1 VICSPSRHSRPVKK
15 SSERPPFLQ
24 AYNIAKFRL
33 IEAGG
38 TVRLNIAMVSEKSG
52 QLRRVLGVGFGL
64 AVSIGGTIGVGILRT
79 PGLVAEQLHAPVSI
93 LLLWVAGGIYT
104 LLGASCL
111 TELGLMLPRAGG
123 FYVYVR
129 RAFGN
134 TAGFAVGWTDWLMYC
149 SILGYLSIAIAEF
162 IAALGLIPGGA
173 IRFLSVLILLSIVA
187 LQWLGIRISSLFQ
200 EVTTSLKCVAFLVL
214 VAACL
219 LVPTDGYPSARIPSS
234 MTFSGSVIALQAIV
248 ITYGGWQSPL
258 YFIEE
263 DRDPARNL
271 PRTMIG
277 GVLSVIGIYLLVN
290 IALLKV
296 VPISELSGST
306 LPAADAARVI
316 AGAHG
321 RNLIILLSVVS
332 LVPLLNAV
340 TMMGTRVIFGM
351 GRDQLF
357 WSRTSTVNRS
367 GTPDTA
373 TLLTAAVALGLIA
386 TGTFQR
392 LIAMTSF
399 FLAANYSL
407 CCVALVVLRRR
418 EPDLPRPYQA
428 WGYPW
433 SIWLV
438 VGGSMIFLLGML
450 AGDIFNG
457 LAALGLLA
465 IGLIG
470 RALFA
475 RRVLRRDLRQRSST
489 CPEDSLR

>member
-1 VICSPSRHSRPVKK
+1 
-15 SSERPPFLQ
+15 
-24 AYNIAKFRL
+24 
-33 IEAGG
+33 
-38 TVRLNIAMVSEKSG
+38 MVSETSG

-79 PGLVAEQLHAPVSI
+79 PGLVAEQLHLPSVI

-111 TELGLMLPRAGG
+111 TELGLMFPRAGG

-162 IAALGLIPGGA
+162 VAALGVIPGGA
-173 IRFLSVLILLSIVA
+173 IRFLSVLILVSIVA
-187 LQWLGIRISSLFQ
+187 LQWFGIRISSLFQ

-214 VAACL
+214 VAICL
-219 LVPTDGYPSARIPSS
+219 LVPSDGYPSARTPSS
-234 MTFSGSVIALQAIV
+234 MTFSGLIVALQAIV

-258 YFIEE
+258 YFMEE

-271 PRTMIG
+271 PRAMIG
-277 GVLSVIGIYLLVN
+277 GVFSVIGIYLLVN
-290 IALLKV
+290 VALLKLL
-296 VPISELSGST
+296 PMSELSGAT
-306 LPAADAARVI
+306 FPAADAARVI

-321 RNLIILLSVVS
+321 RNLIMLLSVIS

-340 TMMGTRVIFGM
+340 TMMGTRVIFAM

-357 WSRTSTVNRS
+357 WSRTLTVNPS

-373 TLLTAAVALGLIA
+373 TLLTAAVAVGLIA

-407 CCVALVVLRRR
+407 CCLALVVLRHR

-428 WGYPW
+428 WGYRW
-433 SIWLV
+433 SVWLV
-438 VGGSMIFLLGML
+438 TAGSVIFVVGML
-450 AGDIFNG
+450 AGDVLNG

-470 RALFA
+470 RVLLG
-475 RRVLRRDLRQRSST
+475 RRAIS
-489 CPEDSLR
+489 

>member
-1 VICSPSRHSRPVKK
+1 
-15 SSERPPFLQ
+15 
-24 AYNIAKFRL
+24 
-33 IEAGG
+33 
-38 TVRLNIAMVSEKSG
+38 MMSEKSG

-79 PGLVAEQLHAPVSI
+79 PGLVAEQLHVPLLI

-162 IAALGLIPGGA
+162 IAALGVIPGGA
-173 IRFLSVLILLSIVA
+173 IRSLSVLILVSIVA

-219 LVPTDGYPSARIPSS
+219 FVPTDGHPSAHIPSS
-234 MTFSGSVIALQAIV
+234 MTVSGLVIALQAIV

-263 DRDPARNL
+263 DRDPVRNL
-271 PRTMIG
+271 PRIMIG
-277 GVLSVIGIYLLVN
+277 GVLAVIAIYLLVN
-290 IALLKV
+290 IALVKV
-296 VPISELSGST
+296 LPMSELSGAT
-306 LPAADAARVI
+306 FPAADAARTIV
-316 AGAHG
+316 GKQG
-321 RNLIILLSVVS
+321 QNLIIVLSVIS
-332 LVPLLNAV
+332 LVPLLNAI
-340 TMMGTRVIFGM
+340 TMMGTRVIFAL
-351 GRDQLF
+351 GRDRLF
-357 WSRTSTVNRS
+357 WSRTSTVNPS

-373 TLLTAAVALGLIA
+373 TLLTAAVAVGLIV

-399 FLAANYSL
+399 FLAANYAL
-407 CCVALVVLRRR
+407 CCVALIVLRRR
-418 EPDLPRPYQA
+418 EPDVARPYRA

-433 SIWLV
+433 SVWLV
-438 VGGSMIFLLGML
+438 CAGSVIFLLGTL
-450 AGDIFNG
+450 AGDMFNG

-470 RALFA
+470 RALFT
-475 RRVLRRDLRQRSST
+475 RRA
-489 CPEDSLR
+489 SLS

>member
-1 VICSPSRHSRPVKK
+1 MK
-15 SSERPPFLQ
+15 SQ
-24 AYNIAKFRL
+24 
-33 IEAGG
+33 
-38 TVRLNIAMVSEKSG
+38 TSG

-79 PGLVAEQLHAPVSI
+79 PGLVAEQLHVPSVI

-134 TAGFAVGWTDWLMYC
+134 TAGFAVGWTDWVMYC
-149 SILGYLSIAIAEF
+149 SVLGYLSIAIAEF
-162 IAALGLIPGGA
+162 IAALGLISA
-173 IRFLSVLILLSIVA
+173 DTVRIAAVLIVLGIIA
-187 LQWLGIRISSLFQ
+187 LQWLGIRISSQFQ
-200 EVTTSLKCVAFLVL
+200 ELTTSLKCIAFLIL
-214 VAACL
+214 VSGCL
-219 LVPTDGYPSARIPSS
+219 VIPTGENAFKTVAPSV
-234 MTFSGSVIALQAIV
+234 TFSGLTVALQAII
-248 ITYGGWQSPL
+248 ITYAGWQSPL

-271 PRTMIG
+271 PRAMIG
-277 GVLSVIGIYLLVN
+277 GVLSVLGIYLLVN
-290 IALLKV
+290 IALLKAL
-296 VPISELSGST
+296 PMSELSGAT

-316 AGAHG
+316 AGPYG
-321 RNLIILLSVVS
+321 RNLIILLSIIS
-332 LVPLLNAV
+332 LVPLLNAI
-340 TMMGTRVIFGM
+340 TMIGTRVIFGL

-357 WSRTSTVNRS
+357 WSRTSSVNPS

-373 TLLTAAVALGLIA
+373 TLITAAVAVGLIA

-399 FLAANYSL
+399 FLAANYTL
-407 CCVALVVLRRR
+407 CCLALIVLRRE
-418 EPDLPRPYQA
+418 EPDLPRPYRA

-433 SIWLV
+433 SVWLV
-438 VGGSMIFLLGML
+438 TAGSVIFVVGML
-450 AGDIFNG
+450 AGDVLNG

-470 RALFA
+470 R
-475 RRVLRRDLRQRSST
+475 VLLGRTAIS
-489 CPEDSLR
+489 

>member
-1 VICSPSRHSRPVKK
+1 MVSRP
-15 SSERPPFLQ
+15 
-24 AYNIAKFRL
+24 
-33 IEAGG
+33 
-38 TVRLNIAMVSEKSG
+38 SG
-52 QLRRVLGVGFGL
+52 QLRRVLGIGFGL

-79 PGLVAEQLHAPVSI
+79 PGLVAEQLHVPFLI
-93 LLLWVAGGIYT
+93 LLFWVAGGIYT

-129 RAFGN
+129 RAFGD

-162 IAALGLIPGGA
+162 IAALGVIPSGA
-173 IRFLSVLILLSIVA
+173 IRLLSVLILVGIVA

-200 EVTTSLKCVAFLVL
+200 EVTTALKCVAFLIL
-214 VAACL
+214 VAACFFL
-219 LVPTDGYPSARIPSS
+219 PTNGHPSASIPTSI
-234 MTFSGSVIALQAIV
+234 TFSGLVIALQAIV

-263 DRDPARNL
+263 DRNPARNL
-271 PRTMIG
+271 PRIMIG
-277 GVLSVIGIYLLVN
+277 GVLSVIAIYLLVN

-296 VPISELSGST
+296 LPMSQLSGAT
-306 LPAADAARVI
+306 FPAADAARTIV
-316 AGAHG
+316 GKQG
-321 RNLIILLSVVS
+321 QNLIIVLSIIS
-332 LVPLLNAV
+332 LVPLLNAI
-340 TMMGTRVIFGM
+340 TMMGTRVIFAL
-351 GRDQLF
+351 GRDRLF
-357 WSRTSTVNRS
+357 WSRTSTVNPS

-373 TLLTAAVALGLIA
+373 TLLTAVVAVGLIA

-399 FLAANYSL
+399 FLAANYAL
-407 CCVALVVLRRR
+407 CCVALILLRSR
-418 EPDLPRPYQA
+418 EPDLARPYQA

-433 SIWLV
+433 SAWLV
-438 VGGSMIFLLGML
+438 GGGSVMFLLGML
-450 AGDIFNG
+450 AGDVLNG

-470 RALFA
+470 RALFS
-475 RRVLRRDLRQRSST
+475 QRAILS
-489 CPEDSLR
+489 

>member
-1 VICSPSRHSRPVKK
+1 MK
-15 SSERPPFLQ
+15 SE
-24 AYNIAKFRL
+24 
-33 IEAGG
+33 
-38 TVRLNIAMVSEKSG
+38 TSG
-52 QLRRVLGVGFGL
+52 HLRRVLGVGFGI

-79 PGLVAEQLHAPVSI
+79 PGLVAEQLHLPSAI

-134 TAGFAVGWTDWLMYC
+134 TAGFAVGWSDWLMYC
-149 SILGYLSIAIAEF
+149 SVLGYLSIAIAEF

-173 IRFLSVLILLSIVA
+173 IRFFSVLILVSIVA
-187 LQWLGIRISSLFQ
+187 LQWLGIRITSLFQ
-200 EVTTSLKCVAFLVL
+200 EVTTSLKCMTFLVL

-219 LVPTDGYPSARIPSS
+219 FVPTDGDPSVRIPSS
-234 MTFSGSVIALQAIV
+234 MTFSGLVVALQAIV

-296 VPISELSGST
+296 LPMSELSGAT
-306 LPAADAARVI
+306 FPAADAARI
-316 AGAHG
+316 IGGGHG
-321 RNLIILLSVVS
+321 RTLIILLSVIS

-340 TMMGTRVIFGM
+340 TMMGTRVIFAL

-357 WSRTSTVNRS
+357 WSRTSTVNPS

-373 TLLTAAVALGLIA
+373 TLLTAAVAVGLIA

-407 CCVALVVLRRR
+407 CCLALVVLRHR

-433 SIWLV
+433 SVWLV
-438 VGGSMIFLLGML
+438 TAGSVIFVVGML
-450 AGDIFNG
+450 AGDVLNG

-470 RALFA
+470 RVLLG
-475 RRVLRRDLRQRSST
+475 RRAIS
-489 CPEDSLR
+489 

>member
-1 VICSPSRHSRPVKK
+1 
-15 SSERPPFLQ
+15 
-24 AYNIAKFRL
+24 
-33 IEAGG
+33 
-38 TVRLNIAMVSEKSG
+38 MVSERSG
-52 QLRRVLGVGFGL
+52 QLRRVLGIGFGL

-79 PGLVAEQLHAPVSI
+79 PGLVAEQLHAALPI
-93 LLLWVAGGIYT
+93 LLLWAAGGVYT
-104 LLGASCL
+104 LLGATCL
-111 TELGLMLPRAGG
+111 TELGVMLPRAGG

-149 SILGYLSIAIAEF
+149 SVLGYLSIAIAEF
-162 IAALGLIPGGA
+162 IAALGLLPGGA
-173 IRFLSVLILLSIVA
+173 IRFLSILILVSIVA

-219 LVPTDGYPSARIPSS
+219 LVSTDRYPSARIPSS
-234 MTFSGSVIALQAIV
+234 TTFSGLVVALQAIV
-248 ITYGGWQSPL
+248 ITYAGWQSPL

-263 DRDPARNL
+263 DRDPAHNL

-296 VPISELSGST
+296 VPISELSAAT

-316 AGAHG
+316 VGTHG
-321 RNLIILLSVVS
+321 RDLITVLSVVS

-340 TMMGTRVIFGM
+340 TMMGTRVIFAM
-351 GRDQLF
+351 GRDQLV
-357 WSRTSTVNRS
+357 WSRTSTVNAG

-373 TLLTAAVALGLIA
+373 TLLTAAVAVVLIA

-407 CCVALVVLRRR
+407 CCVALLVLRRQ
-418 EPDLPRPYQA
+418 EPHLPRPYQA

-433 SIWLV
+433 SVWLV
-438 VGGSMIFLLGML
+438 TVVSLTFLVGML
-450 AGDIFNG
+450 IGDILNG
-457 LAALGLLA
+457 IASLGLLA
-465 IGLIG
+465 LGLFG
-470 RALFA
+470 RALVTRKA
-475 RRVLRRDLRQRSST
+475 TPS
-489 CPEDSLR
+489 

>member
-1 VICSPSRHSRPVKK
+1 MM
-15 SSERPPFLQ
+15 SE
-24 AYNIAKFRL
+24 
-33 IEAGG
+33 
-38 TVRLNIAMVSEKSG
+38 TSG
-52 QLRRVLGVGFGL
+52 HLRRVLGVGFGL

-79 PGLVAEQLHAPVSI
+79 PGLVAEQLHAPLSI
-93 LLLWVAGGIYT
+93 VLLWVAGGVYT

-129 RAFGN
+129 RAFGD
-134 TAGFAVGWTDWLMYC
+134 TVGFAVGWTDWLMYC
-149 SILGYLSIAIAEF
+149 SVLGYLSIAIAEF

-173 IRFLSVLILLSIVA
+173 VRFLSVLFLVSIVA
-187 LQWLGIRISSLFQ
+187 LQWLGIRIGSLFQ

-214 VAACL
+214 VLACFLTPTGGYSAAH
-219 LVPTDGYPSARIPSS
+219 IPSP
-234 MTFSGSVIALQAIV
+234 MTLSGLVIALQAIV
-248 ITYGGWQSPL
+248 ITYAGWQSPL

-263 DRDPARNL
+263 DRDPARDL
-271 PRTMIG
+271 PRAMIG

-290 IALLKV
+290 IALFKV
-296 VPISELSGST
+296 LPMSELSGAT

-321 RNLIILLSVVS
+321 RNFIILLSVIS

-340 TMMGTRVIFGM
+340 AMMGTRVIFAM

-357 WSRTSTVNRS
+357 WSRTSSVNPG
-367 GTPDTA
+367 GTPDIA
-373 TLLTAAVALGLIA
+373 TLLTAAVAVGLIA

-407 CCVALVVLRRR
+407 CCIALVVLRRR
-418 EPDLPRPYQA
+418 EPELSRPYRA

-433 SIWLV
+433 SVWLV
-438 VGGSMIFLLGML
+438 TAGSLIFLVGML
-450 AGDIFNG
+450 MGDILNG
-457 LAALGLLA
+457 LASLGLLA
-465 IGLIG
+465 LGLVG
-470 RALFA
+470 RALLA
-475 RRVLRRDLRQRSST
+475 RKAGPQR
-489 CPEDSLR
+489 